1 VARVARPSRLHFRTE
16 GRSEDTKLILSQPN
30 TENEHSFVTI
40 FFFNFQRARAT
51 RALKN
56 AR

>member
-1 VARVARPSRLHFRTE
+1 
-16 GRSEDTKLILSQPN
+16 LILSQPN

-51 RALKN
+51 RALKS